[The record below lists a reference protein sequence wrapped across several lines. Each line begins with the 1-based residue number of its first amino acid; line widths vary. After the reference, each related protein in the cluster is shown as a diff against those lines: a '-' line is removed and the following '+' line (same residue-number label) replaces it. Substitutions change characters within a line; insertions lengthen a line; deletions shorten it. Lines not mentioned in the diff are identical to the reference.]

1 MTEAS
6 HHEASAPA
14 AGIVAESLAGDG
26 RVPILADHVALCLS
40 AMPESG
46 LTVDQIL
53 GKVKAVAGILRG
65 REAHDLLG
73 LVATHPNVDP
83 LEDGSFVFKPDT
95 EFTPQTE
102 GFLKSGLDEVPEAPE
117 KPKSDRALT
126 PRQLIRLIKDMHL
139 NPEFQRLRA
148 ERGRL
153 ANPKRYNN
161 QKRYVRGRS
170 HGPRPPIAPIP
181 QTG

>member
-1 MTEAS
+1 MLVRD
-6 HHEASAPA
+6 
-14 AGIVAESLAGDG
+14 AGVGIDRRPDTRQGQG
-26 RVPILADHVALCLS
+26 
-40 AMPESG
+40 
-46 LTVDQIL
+46 
-53 GKVKAVAGILRG
+53 VAGILRG